1 MEIVFTGGGTGGHI
15 FPIIAVARE
24 MRKIYPR
31 QDLKLFYIGPKDDF
45 SLILL
50 GQEDVAIK
58 KILAGKLRR
67 YFSFK
72 NLIDIFKIPI
82 GILQAFFYLFFIAPD
97 VVISKGGYGSFPVV
111 ISARILH
118 IPIFLHESDIV
129 PGLASK
135 KTSKW
140 AAEIF
145 TSFPETEFFPK
156 EKIINLG
163 NLVRKEILEGSKE
176 KAKEIFELQGNKP
189 LLLILGG
196 SQGAQR
202 INDII
207 LEILPEILENFEVI
221 HQTGQK
227 NFSEVKAETDA
238 ILLKSLKKYYHLLP
252 FLNEEYYKHAL
263 VACSLVISRA
273 GAGTIFEIAAN
284 GKPSILIPL
293 PDSAQNHQ
301 IKNAYAYSKSGSCQ
315 VIEQE
320 NLKPHFFL
328 EKLKYLFSRP
338 QDLEEMSIN
347 SKKFSRPKAAKI
359 IASYLLEYLSP
370 SKQQPEAMTTN
381 LPNK

>member
-15 FPIIAVARE
+15 FPIIAVIRE
-24 MRKIYPR
+24 MKRNYPR
-31 QDLKLFYIGPKDDF
+31 QDMKLFYIGPKDDY
-45 SLILL
+45 SLTLL
-50 GQEDVAIK
+50 DQENVAIK
-58 KILAGKLRR
+58 KILAGKLRRYFSFKNILAGKLRR

-82 GILQAFFYLFFIAPD
+82 GMLQSFFYLFFIAPD

-111 ISARILH
+111 VSARILH
-118 IPIFLHESDIV
+118 IPVFLHESDII
-129 PGLASK
+129 PGLVTK

-145 TSFPETEFFPK
+145 TSFPKTEFFPK

-163 NLVRKEILEGSKE
+163 NPVRREILEGSKE
-176 KAKEIFELQGNKP
+176 RAKKIFRLQDNKP

-207 LEILPEILENFEVI
+207 LQILPEMLGSFEVI
-221 HQTGQK
+221 HQTGEK
-227 NFSEVKAETDA
+227 NFSEIKAETDA
-238 ILLKSLKKYYHLLP
+238 VLLKSLKKYYHPFP
-252 FLNEEYYKHAL
+252 FLDEEHYKHAL
-263 VACSLVISRA
+263 FVCSLVISRA
-273 GAGTIFEIAAN
+273 G
-284 GKPSILIPL
+284 
-293 PDSAQNHQ
+293 AQNHQ
-301 IKNAYAYSKSGSCQ
+301 IKNAYAYSKSGSCE

-320 NLKPHFFL
+320 NLEPHFFL

-347 SKKFSRPKAAKI
+347 SKRFSRPKAAEI
-359 IASYLLEYLSP
+359 MASYLLEYLSP
-370 SKQQPEAMTTN
+370 LKQQSKKGKEFA
-381 LPNK
+381 K

>member
-15 FPIIAVARE
+15 FPIIAVIRE
-24 MRKIYPR
+24 MKRNYPR
-31 QDLKLFYIGPKDDF
+31 QDMKLFYIGPKDDY
-45 SLILL
+45 SLTLL
-50 GQEDVAIK
+50 DQENVAIK

-82 GILQAFFYLFFIAPD
+82 GMLQSFFYLFFIAPD
-97 VVISKGGYGSFPVV
+97 IVISKGGYGSFPVV
-111 ISARILH
+111 VSARILH
-118 IPIFLHESDIV
+118 IPVFLHESDII
-129 PGLASK
+129 PGLVTK

-145 TSFPETEFFPK
+145 TSFPKTEFFPK

-163 NLVRKEILEGSKE
+163 NPVRMEIWQGSKE
-176 KAKEIFELQGNKP
+176 RAKEIFRLQDDKP

-207 LEILPEILENFEVI
+207 LQILPEMLGSFEII

-227 NFSEVKAETDA
+227 NFSEIKAETDA
-238 ILLKSLKKYYHLLP
+238 TLLKSLRKYYHPFP
-252 FLNEEYYKHAL
+252 FLDEKHYKHAL
-263 VACSLVISRA
+263 SVCSLVISRA
-273 GAGTIFEIAAN
+273 GSGTIFEIAAN

-293 PDSAQNHQ
+293 PRSAQDHQ
-301 IKNAYAYSKSGSCQ
+301 IKNAYAYRKSGSCD
-315 VIEQE
+315 VIEQG

-347 SKKFSRPKAAKI
+347 SKRFSRPKAAKI
-359 IASYLLEYLSP
+359 MASYLLEYLSP
-370 SKQQPEAMTTN
+370 SKQQSKK
-381 LPNK
+381 NKEFAK

>member
-15 FPIIAVARE
+15 FPIIAVIRE
-24 MRKIYPR
+24 MKRNYPR
-31 QDLKLFYIGPKDDF
+31 QDMKLFYIGPKDDY
-45 SLILL
+45 SLTLL
-50 GQEDVAIK
+50 DQENVAIK

-82 GILQAFFYLFFIAPD
+82 GMLQSFFYLFFIAPD
-97 VVISKGGYGSFPVV
+97 IVISKGGYGSFPVV

-118 IPIFLHESDIV
+118 IPIFLHESDII
-129 PGLASK
+129 PGLATK

-145 TSFPETEFFPK
+145 TSFPKTEFFPK

-163 NLVRKEILEGSKE
+163 NPVRREILEGSKE
-176 KAKEIFELQGNKP
+176 RAKEIFRLQDNKP

-207 LEILPEILENFEVI
+207 LQILPEMLGSFEVI
-221 HQTGQK
+221 HQTGEK
-227 NFSEVKAETDA
+227 NFSEIKAETDA
-238 ILLKSLKKYYHLLP
+238 VLLKSLKKYYHPFP
-252 FLNEEYYKHAL
+252 FLDEEHYKHAL
-263 VACSLVISRA
+263 FVCSLVISRA
-273 GAGTIFEIAAN
+273 GSGTIFEIAAN

-293 PDSAQNHQ
+293 PRSAQNHQ
-301 IKNAYAYSKSGSCQ
+301 IKNAYAYSKSGSCE

-320 NLKPHFFL
+320 NLEPHFFL

-347 SKKFSRPKAAKI
+347 SKRFSRPKAAEI
-359 IASYLLEYLSP
+359 MASYLLEYLSP
-370 SKQQPEAMTTN
+370 LKQQSKKGKEFA
-381 LPNK
+381 K

>member
-15 FPIIAVARE
+15 FPIIAIVRE
-24 MRKIYPR
+24 MKEIYPR
-31 QDLKLFYIGPKDDF
+31 QDMKLFYIGPKDDY
-45 SLILL
+45 SLTLL
-50 GQEDVAIK
+50 SQENVAVK

-82 GILQAFFYLFFIAPD
+82 GMLQAFFYLFFIAPD
-97 VVISKGGYGSFPVV
+97 VVISKGGYGSFPVA

-129 PGLASK
+129 PGLATK

-145 TSFPETEFFPK
+145 TSFPETEFFPT

-163 NLVRKEILEGSKE
+163 NPVRKEILEGPKE
-176 KAKEIFELQGNKP
+176 EAKKIFDLQGNKP

-207 LEILPEILENFEVI
+207 LEILPEMLENFEVI

-227 NFSEVKAETDA
+227 NFSEIKAETDA
-238 ILLKSLKKYYHLLP
+238 ILLKSLRKYYHPFP
-252 FLNEEYYKHAL
+252 FLNEEYYKHAFA
-263 VACSLVISRA
+263 VCSLVISRA
-273 GAGTIFEIAAN
+273 GSGTIFEIAAN

-293 PDSAQNHQ
+293 PHSAQNHQ

-320 NLKPHFFL
+320 NLSPHFFL

-338 QDLEEMSIN
+338 QDLEEMSVN

-370 SKQQPEAMTTN
+370 LKQQSKKN
-381 LPNK
+381 NKFAK

>member
-15 FPIIAVARE
+15 FPIIAVIRE
-24 MRKIYPR
+24 IKRNYPR
-31 QDLKLFYIGPKDDF
+31 QDMKLFYLGPKDDY
-45 SLILL
+45 SLDLL
-50 GQEDVAIK
+50 DQENVAIK

-97 VVISKGGYGSFPVV
+97 IVISKGGYGSFPVV

-118 IPIFLHESDIV
+118 IPVFLHESDII
-129 PGLASK
+129 PGLATK

-145 TSFPETEFFPK
+145 TSFPKTEFFPK

-163 NLVRKEILEGSKE
+163 NPVRREILQGSKE
-176 KAKEIFELQGNKP
+176 RAKEIFRLQDNKP

-207 LEILPEILENFEVI
+207 LQILPEMLRSFEVI

-227 NFSEVKAETDA
+227 NFSEIKAETNA
-238 ILLKSLKKYYHLLP
+238 ILLQSSKKYYHPFP
-252 FLNEEYYKHAL
+252 FLDEEHYKHAL
-263 VACSLVISRA
+263 FACSLVISRA
-273 GAGTIFEIAAN
+273 GSGTIFEIAAN

-293 PDSAQNHQ
+293 PRSAQNHQ
-301 IKNAYAYSKSGSCQ
+301 IKNAYAYSKSGSCE

-320 NLKPHFFL
+320 NLEPHFFL

-347 SKKFSRPKAAKI
+347 SKRFSRPKAAKI
-359 IASYLLEYLSP
+359 MASYLLEYLSP
-370 SKQQPEAMTTN
+370 LK
-381 LPNK
+381 

>member
-15 FPIIAVARE
+15 FPIIAIVRE
-24 MRKIYPR
+24 MKRNYPR
-31 QDLKLFYIGPKDDF
+31 QDMKLFYIGPKDDY
-45 SLILL
+45 SLALL
-50 GQEDVAIK
+50 DQENVVIK

-72 NLIDIFKIPI
+72 NFIDIFRIPI
-82 GILQAFFYLFFIAPD
+82 GMLQAFFYLFFIAPD
-97 VVISKGGYGSFPVV
+97 VVVSKGGYGSFPVV
-111 ISARILH
+111 VSARILH
-118 IPIFLHESDIV
+118 IPVFLHESDII
-129 PGLASK
+129 PGLVTK

-145 TSFPETEFFPK
+145 TSFPKTEFFPK

-163 NLVRKEILEGSKE
+163 NPVRRKISQGSKE
-176 KAKEIFELQGNKP
+176 RAKEIFRLQDNKP

-207 LEILPEILENFEVI
+207 LQILPEMLKDFEII

-227 NFSEVKAETDA
+227 NFSEIKAETNA
-238 ILLKSLKKYYHLLP
+238 ILLKSLKKYYHPFP
-252 FLNEEYYKHAL
+252 FLDEGYYEHAL
-263 VACSLVISRA
+263 SACSLVISRA
-273 GAGTIFEIAAN
+273 GSGTIFEIAAN
-284 GKPSILIPL
+284 EKPSILIPL
-293 PDSAQNHQ
+293 PLSAQNHQ

-315 VIEQE
+315 VIEQG
-320 NLKPHFFL
+320 NLKPNFFL

-347 SKKFSRPKAAKI
+347 SKRFSRPKAAKI
-359 IASYLLEYLSP
+359 MASYLLEYLSP
-370 SKQQPEAMTTN
+370 LKKQP
-381 LPNK
+381 KKG

>member
-15 FPIIAVARE
+15 FPIIAVIRE
-24 MRKIYPR
+24 MKRNYPR
-31 QDLKLFYIGPKDDF
+31 QDMKLFYIGPKDDY
-45 SLILL
+45 SLALL
-50 GQEDVAIK
+50 GQENVAIK

-82 GILQAFFYLFFIAPD
+82 GMLQAFFYLFFIAPD
-97 VVISKGGYGSFPVV
+97 VVISKGGYGSFPIVV
-111 ISARILH
+111 SARILH
-118 IPIFLHESDIV
+118 IPVFLHESDII
-129 PGLASK
+129 PGLVTK

-145 TSFPETEFFPK
+145 TSFPKTEFFPK

-163 NLVRKEILEGSKE
+163 NPVRMEILQGSKE
-176 KAKEIFELQGNKP
+176 RAKEIFRLQDNKP

-202 INDII
+202 LNDII
-207 LEILPEILENFEVI
+207 LQILPEMLESFEII

-227 NFSEVKAETDA
+227 NFSEIKAETDA
-238 ILLKSLKKYYHLLP
+238 ILLKSSKKYYHPFP
-252 FLNEEYYKHAL
+252 FLDEEYYKHAL
-263 VACSLVISRA
+263 FACSLVISRA
-273 GAGTIFEIAAN
+273 GSGTIFEIAAN
-284 GKPSILIPL
+284 EKPSILIPL
-293 PDSAQNHQ
+293 PHSAQNHQ

-347 SKKFSRPKAAKI
+347 SKRFSRPKAAKI
-359 IASYLLEYLSP
+359 MASYLLEYLSP
-370 SKQQPEAMTTN
+370 LKKQP
-381 LPNK
+381 KKG